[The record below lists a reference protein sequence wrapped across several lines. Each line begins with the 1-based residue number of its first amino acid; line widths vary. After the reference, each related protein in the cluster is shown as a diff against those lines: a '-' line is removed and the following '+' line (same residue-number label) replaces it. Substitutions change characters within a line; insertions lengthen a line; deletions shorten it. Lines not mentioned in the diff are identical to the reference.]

1 MAATT
6 DADVDVN
13 IIIASASAVEM
24 AVTGSG
30 SSFFSAAAVA
40 AASSVKVFA
49 PSNEGASLFIPDC
62 HPSYSFWYSA
72 VFLSVFP
79 F

>member
-1 MAATT
+1 M
-6 DADVDVN
+6 DVN

-30 SSFFSAAAVA
+30 SSFFSAAAVVV

-49 PSNEGASLFIPDC
+49 PSNEGASLFYI
-62 HPSYSFWYSA
+62 
-72 VFLSVFP
+72 
-79 F
+79 